1 MNRDPA
7 LQKLFNIASRASG
20 DDAFVAEIMER
31 IARERRRTI
40 TLWSLAA
47 VAIAAVAWLF
57 VPGVIHTVNLVT
69 QFLPQPLVD
78 IDSAGSFIGP
88 VIAPLN
94 SVSTLFALA
103 LLSAWLLY
111 RKIF

>member
-7 LQKLFNIASRASG
+7 IQKIFDIASSESG
-20 DDAFVAEIMER
+20 DDAFVAEVMER
-31 IARERRRTI
+31 IARDRRRTI

-57 VPGVIHTVNLVT
+57 VPGIIHTVNLVT
-69 QFLPQPLVD
+69 QFLPQSLID
-78 IDSAGSFIGP
+78 IDFAGSFLGP
-88 VIAPLN
+88 IIAPLN
-94 SVSTLFALA
+94 SVSTVFALA